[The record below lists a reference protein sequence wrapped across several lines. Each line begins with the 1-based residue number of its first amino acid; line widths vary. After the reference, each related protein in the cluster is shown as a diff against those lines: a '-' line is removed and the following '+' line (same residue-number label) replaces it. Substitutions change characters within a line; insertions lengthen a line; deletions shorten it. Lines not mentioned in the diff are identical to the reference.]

1 MSDRWNFLDPKD
13 KSSGRLQFEGS
24 EFDFVR
30 VNLVKNKQ
38 IIVCFSV
45 KDEIYDE
52 IKMSGF
58 YDKYMIIT
66 LVKFAQAVSKRRK
79 NFTFFD
85 VGANVGWFSIVFASL
100 FENVRVEAF
109 EPNANTMLALSA
121 NREVNGLS
129 DQISLN
135 EVVLLGERKAVEEQT
150 NGFGSQSEFRA
161 VADGAVPIATTV
173 LSRTLDDYI
182 DQESPVDFL
191 KIDVNGDDFNIL
203 VGGQDFIR
211 RHQPVIFIE
220 FTPSRISPDDF
231 MTMLSL
237 FQELNY
243 SAHFWRAHKTSG
255 SEAISFRTLKSI
267 YYDWRAAESWMNIHF
282 RPMGFDF
289 SSR

>member
-1 MSDRWNFLDPKD
+1 
-13 KSSGRLQFEGS
+13 
-24 EFDFVR
+24 
-30 VNLVKNKQ
+30 
-38 IIVCFSV
+38 
-45 KDEIYDE
+45 
-52 IKMSGF
+52 MSGF

-79 NFTFFD
+79 KFTFFD
-85 VGANVGWFSIVFASL
+85 IGANVGWFSIVFASL

-121 NREVNGLS
+121 NREINGLS

-211 RHQPVIFIE
+211 RH
-220 FTPSRISPDDF
+220 
-231 MTMLSL
+231 
-237 FQELNY
+237 
-243 SAHFWRAHKTSG
+243 
-255 SEAISFRTLKSI
+255 
-267 YYDWRAAESWMNIHF
+267 
-282 RPMGFDF
+282 
-289 SSR
+289 